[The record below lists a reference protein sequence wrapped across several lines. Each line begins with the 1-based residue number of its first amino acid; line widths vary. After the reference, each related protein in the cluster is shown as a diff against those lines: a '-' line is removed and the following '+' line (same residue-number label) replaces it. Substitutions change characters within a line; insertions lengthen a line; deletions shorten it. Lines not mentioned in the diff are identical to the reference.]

1 VIFLAIIIAVFTPL
15 NVITYRALNAIHPRR
30 RAFTIA
36 LTIIGNAMWLFLPL
50 LNVRSDISRFIRAT
64 LGPPW
69 FAWQCFTFLYCAFL
83 LLVWITRIPFK
94 WPSRIFL
101 LLIAI
106 GGLVGVYQCLV
117 PLYIDRVPVTLDD
130 LPRELDGKKIAVVG
144 DLHVGLF
151 TRPSRLEQ
159 IFAATTALH
168 PDVVVLAGDLID
180 DDPHY
185 IPKLIAALH
194 SLDPHI
200 PLIAVLGNHEMYGA
214 PYEAIAK
221 YRASGRMRLLVNE
234 GVATNGL
241 WFAGLSDYAA
251 RDARLRPNIRAA
263 LASRPANAYPIV
275 IAHQP
280 KAFADARSQHIA
292 LTLCAHSHGGQFGI
306 RSLRWTLAGLFI
318 PYHIGLYREGG
329 AQLYVHTG
337 AGYWLL
343 PFRLGITP
351 EISLIELRRAVAPS
365 VSEGP
370 GRADEALHSAPAQIL
385 RRRRGSG

>member
-1 VIFLAIIIAVFTPL
+1 MIFLLIIIAIFAPL

-30 RAFTIA
+30 RPFTIA
-36 LTIIGNAMWLFLPL
+36 LTIIGNAMWLFFPILNARTDFSRAL
-50 LNVRSDISRFIRAT
+50 LAI

-83 LLVWITRIPFK
+83 LLVWITRMPFQ

-101 LLIAI
+101 TLIAI
-106 GGLVGVYQCLV
+106 GSLIGMWQCLV

-130 LPRELDGKKIAVVG
+130 LPRDLDGKKIAVIA

-159 IFAATTALH
+159 IFATTSALH

-180 DDPHY
+180 DDPHF
-185 IPKLIAALH
+185 IPKLIAGLRA
-194 SLDPHI
+194 LDPHI

-234 GVATNGL
+234 GVETNGL

-251 RDARLRPNIRAA
+251 RDARLRPDARAA

-280 KAFADARSQHIA
+280 KAFADARSQHVA
-292 LTLCAHSHGGQFGI
+292 LTLCAHSHGGQLGI
-306 RSLRWTLAGLFI
+306 RSLRWTLAGVFI
-318 PYHIGLYREGG
+318 PYHIGLYREGD

-351 EISLIELRRAVAPS
+351 EISLIELRAGAP
-365 VSEGP
+365 
-370 GRADEALHSAPAQIL
+370 
-385 RRRRGSG
+385 RRTSTRP